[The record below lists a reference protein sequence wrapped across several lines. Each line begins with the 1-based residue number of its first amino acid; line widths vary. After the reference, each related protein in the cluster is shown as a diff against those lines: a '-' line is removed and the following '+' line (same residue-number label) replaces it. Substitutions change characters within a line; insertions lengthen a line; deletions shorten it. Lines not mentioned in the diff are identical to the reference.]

1 MTRRLLLL
9 LCILGFSSSAFAQTW
24 STVSLATK
32 DLAYSPLTQRLYAT
46 TPANNSVQ
54 EIDPFTGTL
63 LRSLFVGSQP
73 NKLAVSDTG
82 SHLYVGLDGA
92 AAVARINLATFTV
105 DLQFPV
111 GVDPFDGPL
120 LPHDLAV
127 QPGNPNVLAVVR
139 KPGNSSATRGVAIFD
154 SGVIRPATTSD
165 FYRVTDVE
173 FSATPSRLYGL
184 DDFTTALQTSARLT
198 VDGTGVTLDDSVG
211 SLIQGYCTD
220 IRFDAGR
227 IYGSD
232 GRVID
237 PEARQLLGT
246 FPLAGSYRTL
256 VAPNSASGAVHFIT
270 PGVRQ
275 RNDPSSCG
283 DSTRPRSSRSTR
295 TRSQAWWR
303 PSRTT
308 PILEPRELRQRR
320 PCLSHRVQST
330 GADSYRD
337 SGDPASVP
345 HHHHADVGAQHGRAR
360 CVNHAERYDW
370 RHRVE
375 RHLGQR
381 SRVHW
386 RRGRDRGM
394 VCR

>member
-120 LPHDLAV
+120 LPHDFAV

-184 DDFTTALQTSARLT
+184 DDFTTGQDFSRLT
-198 VDGTGVTLDDSVG
+198 VDGAGVTLNDSVG
-211 SLIQGYCTD
+211 SLIQGSEM
-220 IRFDAGR
+220 RFDAGR
-227 IYGSD
+227 IYGDD

-237 PEARQLLGT
+237 PEARLLLGT

-270 PGVRQ
+270 QAFGSSTPVVLRRFDASTFLQVDEDALTGVVAPISQ
-275 RNDPSSCG
+275 NSFSSLVSFGC
-283 DSTRPRSSRSTR
+283 
-295 TRSQAWWR
+295 
-303 PSRTT
+303 
-308 PILEPRELRQRR
+308 RR
-320 PCLSHRVQST
+320 PCVSHRIQSI

-345 HHHHADVGAQHGRAR
+345 HNHHADVGAQHGRAR
-360 CVNHAERYDW
+360 CVDHAERYDW

-375 RHLGQR
+375 RQLGQR

>member
-184 DDFTTALQTSARLT
+184 DDFTTAVRLQLASRST
-198 VDGTGVTLDDSVG
+198 GPGVTLIDSVG
-211 SLIQGYCTD
+211 SLFQGFCTE

-227 IYGSD
+227 VYGSD

-237 PEARQLLGT
+237 PEARLLLGT
-246 FPLAGSYRTL
+246 FPLGGSYRTL

-270 PGVRQ
+270 QAFGSGTPVVLRRFDPTTFLQVDEDALTGVVAPIS
-275 RNDPSSCG
+275 NNPFSSLVSFG
-283 DSTRPRSSRSTR
+283 S
-295 TRSQAWWR
+295 
-303 PSRTT
+303 
-308 PILEPRELRQRR
+308 RR

-360 CVNHAERYDW
+360 CVHHAERYDW